1 MGLLRT
7 TAALRHLRH
16 HDEGGAGAEAA
27 ELWVRQAR
35 KDSRPVATMQCV
47 EAGGE
52 FVLTCEVYPTD
63 RLTVEPI
70 MRGPY
75 VFATE
80 REAEEFA
87 DEAALV
93 LEYLGCEIGSPL
105 AESDEPRS
113 ASEALLRVDGGGTA
127 RGR

>member
-16 HDEGGAGAEAA
+16 HHESGAGAET

-35 KDSRPVATMQCV
+35 KDSRPVATLQCV
-47 EAGGE
+47 RADGE

-75 VFATE
+75 VFATQ

-113 ASEALLRVDGGGTA
+113 ASEALLRVEGG